1 MYLNLLISYALRAN
15 EGDSAYLSKRAVEFW
30 SLAVCLWRKLHK
42 KVAKSA
48 KKNVAGAKKLD
59 YIKNEL
65 MALHSVRRGVEGEL
79 HVITVG

>member
-1 MYLNLLISYALRAN
+1 
-15 EGDSAYLSKRAVEFW
+15 
-30 SLAVCLWRKLHK
+30 LHK

>member
-1 MYLNLLISYALRAN
+1 MRCVPTRAIQLICQSELSNFGRWPFVYGENCTKKWQRA
-15 EGDSAYLSKRAVEFW
+15 R
-30 SLAVCLWRKLHK
+30 
-42 KVAKSA
+42 
-48 KKNVAGAKKLD
+48 KKNVAGAKKLG

>member
-1 MYLNLLISYALRAN
+1 MTKIAQ
-15 EGDSAYLSKRAVEFW
+15 
-30 SLAVCLWRKLHK
+30 
-42 KVAKSA
+42 KSGKERE